1 MIEIKVPKFALSKSR
16 SMFLTTSAWLA
27 LSVVGCG
34 DINDVVDKVPV
45 HPVKGSVV
53 LADGKPLEGGSIE
66 FIPTTENGRPAVGV
80 IAEDGT
86 FTLKTGGV
94 GDGAAEGS
102 YKVKVD
108 PDAAYL
114 KAAGKKKKIA
124 YPFAQKYLDE
134 ETSGLTATVKPGENS
149 LEPFTLKAK

>member
-53 LADGKPLEGGSIE
+53 LADGKPLEGGSSE
-66 FIPTTENGRPAVGV
+66 F

-108 PDAAYL
+108 PDAADL